1 MKRSGT
7 YFFNIPIFYM
17 KSAADAGA
25 KTAKKQSMKSA
36 ADAGAKTAKKQSASQ
51 LRNTLCFSPSM
62 RLIRLQYTP

>member
-1 MKRSGT
+1 MQFAFHFYGVRAAKNKFVGT
-7 YFFNIPIFYM
+7 YFFNIPIFY
-17 KSAADAGA
+17 
-25 KTAKKQSMKSA
+25 MKSA